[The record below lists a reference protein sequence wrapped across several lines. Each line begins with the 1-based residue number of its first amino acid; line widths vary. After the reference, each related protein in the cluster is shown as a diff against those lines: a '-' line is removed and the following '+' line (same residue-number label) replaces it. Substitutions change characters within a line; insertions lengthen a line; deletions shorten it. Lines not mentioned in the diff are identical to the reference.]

1 MAESSVTDSLSSY
14 SDTDFAEIV
23 VVRHGQTIWNFEGKC
38 QGQVDIEL
46 NEVGK
51 QQADAVADRLSREPK
66 ISAVYSSDLK
76 RALETAQTIAS
87 RCGVLEVVK
96 DLDLRERHMGNM
108 QGLVFS
114 ESEKTNPIGYNILKS
129 RNENQEI
136 PGGGESLDQLYE
148 RCKSAVLRIG
158 RKHIGE
164 RVVVVSHGASI
175 EVLYK
180 WAGADGKYAGNIR
193 NASVTVFQLYG
204 DDKWVVKS
212 WADISH
218 LSPY

>member
-1 MAESSVTDSLSSY
+1 MAGSSITDSLSSY

-38 QGQVDIEL
+38 QGQLDIEL

-51 QQADAVADRLSREPK
+51 QQAAAVADRLSMEPK

-76 RALETAQTIAS
+76 RALETAETIAS
-87 RCGVLEVVK
+87 RCGGLEVVK
-96 DLDLRERHMGNM
+96 DLDLRERHMGSL

-158 RKHIGE
+158 RKHKGE

-180 WAGADGKYAGNIR
+180 WACADGKYAGNIR
-193 NASVTVFQLYG
+193 NASITVFHLYG
-204 DDKWVVKS
+204 DDKWVVKL

-218 LSPY
+218 LTPY